1 MKDLAHITPE
11 ATPGATPEAAP
22 GGPTLGIDFG
32 ERRIG
37 VAVSGPQGRMA
48 LPLTTIERKN
58 DRQARRAL
66 ARLAGE
72 QRAVALVMGEPRRLD
87 GSAGD
92 AAERVRAFAERL
104 ASDTELPVTL
114 VNEALTS
121 VEAEERLRA
130 AGVDL
135 RRNRERV
142 DAVAAQILLQE
153 YLDRRAREGETG

>member
-1 MKDLAHITPE
+1 MKDLALTTPE
-11 ATPGATPEAAP
+11 ATPEATP

-37 VAVSGPQGRMA
+37 VAVSDPAGRMA

-66 ARLAGE
+66 GRLARE
-72 QRAVALVMGEPRRLD
+72 HDAATLVLGEPRRLD

-92 AAERVRAFAERL
+92 AAERVRAFGQRL
-104 ASDTELPVTL
+104 ATDTGLPIEL

-130 AGVDL
+130 AGVDP

-153 YLDRRAREGETG
+153 YLDRRARERETG